1 MAEQRKRRDQESRK
15 ETSRKSDSWVRPS
28 ELPVPDPVEGWK
40 FRYVRTAMLGNADT
54 RNVSKRF
61 REGWVPVKAE
71 DHPELNMLMDIDS
84 RWPEGVEIG
93 GQLLCKIP
101 VEIAD
106 QRDAHHAELNERTL
120 QSVDQ
125 GFMNEHDPRMPKYND
140 STTRT
145 QFRKG

>member
-1 MAEQRKRRDQESRK
+1 
-15 ETSRKSDSWVRPS
+15 
-28 ELPVPDPVEGWK
+28 VPDPVEGWK